1 MYDLVS
7 IDAAKFSTRELN
19 IRLNELVEDKQN
31 IEIINPMA
39 RHNIVVG
46 ILKKC
51 KITIHGSLGY
61 YCASLLDGPNVFIKG
76 NSGWALGENLMS
88 GVIKLSKDA
97 GASVGASMRGGE
109 IFIGRNAGARAGI
122 SMKGGTLIVKGNTGF
137 LTGVMMQKGKIIICG
152 DVGDAIADSM
162 YEGIIYVGGQISS
175 LGNDAEIGKITT
187 KEIDYIQK
195 ILKNYNINKNADWK
209 KIISS
214 KKLYNYDAL
223 EPLEKT
229 KLGKT
234 I

>member
-1 MYDLVS
+1 MVS

-19 IRLNELVEDKQN
+19 IRLNELVEDKQD

-137 LTGVMMQKGKIIICG
+137 LTGVMMQKGKIIVCG
-152 DVGDAIADSM
+152 NVGDAVGDSM
-162 YEGIIYVGGQISS
+162 YEGEIYVGGKITS
-175 LGNDAEIGKITT
+175 LGNDAKIVEPTQ
-187 KEIDYIQK
+187 KELNQIIKKLKENNVIYRQK
-195 ILKNYNINKNADWK
+195 FK
-209 KIISS
+209 KIISE
-214 KKLYNYDAL
+214 KKLYHFDKL
-223 EPLEKT
+223 ERLEKSSV
-229 KLGKT
+229 
-234 I
+234 